1 MEQILIYQKLL
12 YKFMR
17 HSIAY
22 SFEHLNSEHNKCDTL
37 VRLIEFECKDDV
49 EWRLRT
55 YPR

>member
-17 HSIAY
+17 RSISY
-22 SFEHLNSEHNKCDTL
+22 SFEYLNSEHNKCDTL
-37 VRLIEFECKDDV
+37 IRLIELECKDDV